1 MLLTYSI
8 LTITF
13 IICVLSTT
21 GLVCLRRRLCHHKQ
35 RLAAISRDLDM
46 ALRCF
51 SGNAAEKTKQSFES
65 DFEEADL
72 LTRLRSSATTQPGRN
87 KETGT
92 VPERYRHVSILA
104 SHGLDIQEISNILQ
118 ISPTEAEQIIKLT
131 RLTG

>member
-1 MLLTYSI
+1 MLIAYSI
-8 LTITF
+8 LTITL

-35 RLAAISRDLDM
+35 RLAAVSRDLDM

-51 SGNAAEKTKQSFES
+51 SGNNAEKTQQSFES
-65 DFEEADL
+65 DLREADL
-72 LTRLRSSATTQPGRN
+72 LTRLRSPATTQPGRN
-87 KETGT
+87 EETET

-104 SHGLDIQEISNILQ
+104 SHGLDIQEISDILQ
-118 ISPTEAEQIIKLT
+118 ISLAEAEQIIKLI